1 MITPK
6 MGIKLF
12 IQLCKAKTS
21 SSHEIIIF
29 YLLRFHLKILLAFFD
44 NFFLQD
50 GILIHKPVVRGSGH
64 SFVGK
69 IQKTLE
75 GFLDENE
82 EGNE

>member
-1 MITPK
+1 M
-6 MGIKLF
+6 
-12 IQLCKAKTS
+12 
-21 SSHEIIIF
+21 IIF
-29 YLLRFHLKILLAFFD
+29 FN

-82 EGNE
+82 EGKE